1 MPSFTA
7 ACSAAKE
14 DLQCLVTQLHL
25 ALAGLIC
32 SAYLHNCMYVAQPGR
47 FTEPSYTAA
56 CTVALAGRI
65 HGIQLN
71 GCIEHC
77 QIRCTVPSTA
87 ACSTA

>member
-1 MPSFTA
+1 MWSSYTVASSFGRFN
-7 ACSAAKE
+7 
-14 DLQCLVTQLHL
+14 LQCLFKQLH
-25 ALAGLIC
+25 
-32 SAYLHNCMYVAQPGR
+32 VAQPGR

-56 CTVALAGRI
+56 CTVALGGWI
-65 HGIQLN
+65 YGIQLN